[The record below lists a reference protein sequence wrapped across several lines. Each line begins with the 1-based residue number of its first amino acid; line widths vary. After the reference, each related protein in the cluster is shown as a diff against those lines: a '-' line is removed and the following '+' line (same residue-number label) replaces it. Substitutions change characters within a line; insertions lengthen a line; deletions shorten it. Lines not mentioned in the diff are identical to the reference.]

1 VEIHLKPPLVK
12 VVTTR
17 HLTLLVQ
24 CIKIDTTSRQKIG
37 QKDRFFG
44 EGSLQRFLIGK
55 KKKKKKKKVM
65 IWQMSKTETQD

>member
-24 CIKIDTTSRQKIG
+24 CIKIDTTSRQKIV
-37 QKDRFFG
+37 QKDLFLLFCY
-44 EGSLQRFLIGK
+44 LQIFLIAK